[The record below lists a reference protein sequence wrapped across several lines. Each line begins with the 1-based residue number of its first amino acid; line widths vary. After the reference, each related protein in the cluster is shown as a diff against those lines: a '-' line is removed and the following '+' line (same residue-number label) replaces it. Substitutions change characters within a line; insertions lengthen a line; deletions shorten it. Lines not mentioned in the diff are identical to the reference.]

1 MDHTVLPANN
11 TISAFTPQSQ
21 SITVLWPVLITPTD
35 GGMARLS
42 WPGWLVKLRQIS
54 RTHPSTNR
62 ARRKVTSLIWPT
74 SLPTAPNR
82 TIGPVKHVLFVRIF
96 MVINWY
102 SFARRHYHVMTTE
115 FEEWLINVE
124 LLCTT
129 IHSFTRSFVHSPIHS
144 FIHLCTFMRGD
155 IQFMCVSLCL
165 HAMHCSPT
173 DVPFIPA
180 LV

>member
-1 MDHTVLPANN
+1 
-11 TISAFTPQSQ
+11 
-21 SITVLWPVLITPTD
+21 
-35 GGMARLS
+35 
-42 WPGWLVKLRQIS
+42 
-54 RTHPSTNR
+54 
-62 ARRKVTSLIWPT
+62 
-74 SLPTAPNR
+74 
-82 TIGPVKHVLFVRIF
+82 
-96 MVINWY
+96 
-102 SFARRHYHVMTTE
+102 MTTE

-180 LV
+180 LVQAYNLISSVGRNHFRTDLKSRPTAKMISNQNQFRNDVIIISTMGAQPTQLVRNIRNQNVPVHSVYLLSKNVKYRSTNKINCYR